1 MRSVGFAFI
10 ILFALFFSGCKYK
23 RQIPESQNHEKI
35 SKQEQLY
42 KVNQYLVRQDATI
55 IRSEAERRGWNL
67 SETGTGLFY
76 EIINSAQ
83 INAGKNTDITI
94 GDEVILDYSVTL
106 LDGTPC
112 YSSVK
117 SGPKVFRVEKSE
129 AESGLH
135 EAVQL
140 LHQGDSARL
149 ILPPHL
155 GFGIVGDGDKI
166 PPRAI
171 LLYLIK
177 IRSVARMG
185 NS

>member
-1 MRSVGFAFI
+1 MRSGGIAFM
-10 ILFALFFSGCKYK
+10 ILLALFYSSCQYK
-23 RQIPESQNHEKI
+23 QQSPPPDNHEKI

-55 IRSEAERRGWNL
+55 IRSEAEKKGWNL
-67 SETGTGLFY
+67 RETGTGLFY
-76 EIINSAQ
+76 EIIPGTQAKSE
-83 INAGKNTDITI
+83 KYPDITS
-94 GDEVILDYSVTL
+94 GDEVTLDYTLSL

-112 YSSVK
+112 YSSVI
-117 SGPKVFRVEKSE
+117 SGPKVFVVEKSE

-155 GFGIVGDGDKI
+155 GFGIIGDGDRI

-177 IRSVARMG
+177 IRTVAKMG

>member
-1 MRSVGFAFI
+1 MF
-10 ILFALFFSGCKYK
+10 LFALFLSSCQHT
-23 RQIPESQNHEKI
+23 RQVPPPDNLEKI
-35 SKQEQLY
+35 SKQEQLF
-42 KVNQYLVRQDATI
+42 KINQYLVRQDATI
-55 IRSEAERRGWNL
+55 IRSEAIRRGWNL
-67 SETGTGLFY
+67 KETATGLFY
-76 EIINSAQ
+76 EILPDNQAKSEKNS
-83 INAGKNTDITI
+83 DITS
-94 GDEVILDYSVTL
+94 GDEVTLDYTISL

-117 SGPKVFRVEKSE
+117 LGPKVFRVENSE

-155 GFGIVGDGDKI
+155 GFGMVGDGNKI

-171 LLYLIK
+171 LLYRIK
-177 IRSVARMG
+177 IRTVTKLR